1 MKIKNNVIKNENG
14 FSLIELMVVLVI
26 LSFIILGLVTFFGGG
41 VRSWISGDNQLRS
54 QREARMAMDMMVKEI
69 RFGQSVTK
77 NSNYSITVD
86 VPPFD
91 TPLGSTAT
99 YKVTFSWSGTDG
111 APLQRVVN
119 EIHNDLLAD
128 IYSINFIVNG
138 NRVDIL
144 LQMDLDD
151 DRNPDISL
159 NTDVYLRNKIM

>member
-1 MKIKNNVIKNENG
+1 
-14 FSLIELMVVLVI
+14 
-26 LSFIILGLVTFFGGG
+26 
-41 VRSWISGDNQLRS
+41 
-54 QREARMAMDMMVKEI
+54 MAMDMMVKEI

>member
-14 FSLIELMVVLVI
+14 FSLIELMVVMVI
-26 LSFIILGLVTFFGGG
+26 LSIIILGLVTFFSGG

-69 RFGQSVTK
+69 RFGKSVTP
-77 NSNYSITVD
+77 NSNHSITIAI
-86 VPPFD
+86 PA
-91 TPLGSTAT
+91 LGSDSA
-99 YKVTFSWSGTDG
+99 YSVTFSWSGTDG

-119 EIHNDLLAD
+119 GTPNALLAD
-128 IYSINFIVNG
+128 TYNVNFVVNG

-151 DRNPDISL
+151 DGNPDISL
-159 NTDVYLRNKIM
+159 NTDVYLRNTMM

>member
-1 MKIKNNVIKNENG
+1 MKIKKNVIKNENG

-41 VRSWISGDNQLRS
+41 VRSWISGNNQLRS

-86 VPPFD
+86 VPP
-91 TPLGSTAT
+91 LGSTAA
-99 YKVTFSWSGTDG
+99 YSVTFSWSGTDG
-111 APLQRVVN
+111 APLQRGVSEHPN
-119 EIHNDLLAD
+119 ALLAD
-128 IYSINFIVNG
+128 IYSINFVVSG

-151 DRNPDISL
+151 DGNPDISL
-159 NTDVYLRNKIM
+159 NTDVYLRNSMML